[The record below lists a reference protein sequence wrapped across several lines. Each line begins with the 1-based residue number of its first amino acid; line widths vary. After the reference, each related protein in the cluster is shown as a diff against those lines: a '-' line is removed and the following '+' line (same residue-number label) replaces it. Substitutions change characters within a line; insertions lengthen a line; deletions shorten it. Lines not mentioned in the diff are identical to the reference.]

1 MRKNGLKK
9 LLAGLS
15 AACLAAAA
23 MPALSYVAE
32 AADTAVKAVVG
43 DSNCDGS
50 VDMSDVVLIMQA
62 MANPNKFGLGG
73 TDEHAITEQG
83 WKNADC
89 NGKADGVSTDDALAI
104 QLYLLGKGELSSGK
118 TDEQPPAVEATK
130 IHLKNTTI
138 TVEGE
143 NATVEGT
150 TVTITHSG
158 EFYIDG
164 TLDDGQI
171 NVNIADETADAET
184 VKIFLNGVNI
194 TGKSAPAILVTNA
207 ENTSINIVDGTENT
221 ITDGET
227 AYAGDFAKAAL
238 IEAKDDITIKGTE
251 QKDGILNITANVQD
265 AISCNNDIKINGG
278 KINITTKNSENK
290 TDAIKAKKSVT
301 IKKGWL
307 NIDATGDGIK
317 STKDAVVFEG
327 GSTVI
332 KAGNDAVQAAT
343 TIDING
349 DGCGVNACGDR
360 GLTAETGINITNGSV
375 IATSTDNQVDEK
387 LIKAE
392 TQPVILL
399 NCIADPTNEK
409 DGTWK
414 KANHFEWT
422 VMAEDMNTDK
432 DGTDFQKKYKYVLIS
447 THSITAGTTNFTN
460 TNVNKLIT
468 HTNSEESLFAV
479 SNGIN
484 VFNNVNPAGA
494 ADNVNVP
501 PSETNT

>member
-1 MRKNGLKK
+1 MRNNGLKK

-23 MPALSYVAE
+23 MPAVSYAAE
-32 AADTAVKAVVG
+32 TADTAAKAVVG

-104 QLYLLGKGELSSGK
+104 QLYLLGKGEISSGK

-238 IEAKDDITIKGTE
+238 IEAKDDITIKGGE
-251 QKDGILNITANVQD
+251 KGDGVLNITANVQD
-265 AISCNNDIKINGG
+265 AISCNNDIKVNGG
-278 KINITTKNSENK
+278 IINITTNNSETK
-290 TDAIKAKKSVT
+290 TDGIKAKKSVT
-301 IKKGWL
+301 IKDGTL
-307 NIDATGDGIK
+307 DIDAAGDGIK
-317 STKDAVVFEG
+317 STKDAISFSG
-327 GSTVI
+327 GITKI
-332 KAGNDAVQAAT
+332 KAGNDAVQAET
-343 TIDING
+343 TIDIS
-349 DGCGVNACGDR
+349 DGKLVAGGDR
-360 GLTAETGINITNGSV
+360 GLTAVTGINITGGTV
-375 IATSTDNQVDEK
+375 IATATDNQVDEK

-414 KANHFEWT
+414 KANNLEWT
-422 VMAEDMNTDK
+422 VMRPEMNVNTDK
-432 DGTDFQKKYKYVLIS
+432 TDFQKKYKYILIS
-447 THSITAGTTNFTN
+447 TYSITAGTTNFTN
-460 TNVNKLIT
+460 TNVNKWIT

-501 PSETNT
+501 PSETNA